1 VAPHVTELFQHI
13 GGAGIAINVIYGIT
27 ASKQKRRI
35 FRKLK
40 RLTVDEIIKMVGPVD
55 FAKARYHE
63 SLLWSQRASLLS
75 HHPTLQLPPDLE
87 TLREQIKNPGGCRE
101 YAKYQLLLFLGVE
114 IPDMPFTP
122 VPDLDELIN
131 ERFPLA
137 RYLTH
142 AETEDVQRYINLV
155 EQNR

>member
-87 TLREQIKNPGGCRE
+87 TLREQIKNPGGCRG
-101 YAKYQLLLFLGVE
+101 YAKYQLLDFLGVE
-114 IPDMPFTP
+114 IPDTPFKP

-131 ERFPLA
+131 GRFPLA

-142 AETEDVQRYINLV
+142 AETKDVQRYVTLM
-155 EQNR
+155 EQSR